1 MIADDDNTYIL
12 CMRILY
18 WLKNIEM
25 THDLLVRGF
34 DDEIHSQLGEL
45 AKEKGVS
52 INSIIKDA
60 VDKWLKQQPDI
71 PKKHYL
77 LIYSDN
83 DDSVLGLL
91 KSMDRLAK
99 ESDLFRCF
107 CGPPSTNTTKLL
119 SKLNWYDGTVMPY
132 CYNEPE
138 TLKQQQKQ
146 KQQKQIQSQSQN
158 NNKNIIR
165 YCNTVMENIANNANN
180 KQVCCIDFLI
190 NDIAKSSLQQALT
203 IEKAYDNN
211 RIPGLMY
218 CTYKTETLLN
228 AEIKD
233 LVELFEGHDQ
243 IFILKQD
250 QVYKLHITKENVHKL
265 FLN

>member
-1 MIADDDNTYIL
+1 MV
-12 CMRILY
+12 
-18 WLKNIEM
+18 
-25 THDLLVRGF
+25 HDLLVRGF

-52 INSIIKDA
+52 INSIVKDA
-60 VDKWLKQQPDI
+60 VDKWLKQQQSDI

-77 LIYSDN
+77 LIYSDDN
-83 DDSVLGLL
+83 SILGLL

-107 CGPPSTNTTKLL
+107 CGPPSTHSTKLL

-132 CYNEPE
+132 CYE
-138 TLKQQQKQ
+138 TTTKNGKGQKQNQQQ
-146 KQQKQIQSQSQN
+146 QQQIQIPSQKGIMS
-158 NNKNIIR
+158 
-165 YCNTVMENIANNANN
+165 YCGKIMENIANNSSN

-203 IEKAYDNN
+203 IEKAYDDS

-218 CTYKTETLLN
+218 CTYKTETLLS

-243 IFILKQD
+243 VFILKED
-250 QVYKLHITKENVHKL
+250 DVYKLHITKENVHKL

>member
-1 MIADDDNTYIL
+1 MV
-12 CMRILY
+12 
-18 WLKNIEM
+18 
-25 THDLLVRGF
+25 HDLLVRGF
-34 DDEIHSQLGEL
+34 DDKIHSQLGEL

-52 INSIIKDA
+52 INSIVKDA
-60 VDKWLKQQPDI
+60 VDKWLKQRQSDI

-77 LIYSDN
+77 LIYSD
-83 DDSVLGLL
+83 DDSILGLL

-107 CGPPSTNTTKLL
+107 CGSPHTNSTKLL
-119 SKLNWYDGTVMPY
+119 SKLNWYNGIVTPY
-132 CYNEPE
+132 YYDEPE
-138 TLKQQQKQ
+138 TLKQKQ
-146 KQQKQIQSQSQN
+146 KQNQSE
-158 NNKNIIR
+158 NNKSIMR
-165 YCNTVMENIANNANN
+165 YCSKVMENIVEAANDANN

-203 IEKAYDNN
+203 IEKVYDDS

-243 IFILKQD
+243 IFIVKD
-250 QVYKLHITKENVHKL
+250 DDVYKLHITKENVHKL
-265 FLN
+265 FLS